1 SHRGRRAPFR
11 STRTHVPGLC
21 AGAGD
26 SPARVRVDWSDHREQ
41 REESHMCR
49 PSPWQA
55 PPLASS
61 ALAVLLLLACNP
73 GPTSTAPPPPP
84 PAAAPQGASSGA
96 PGGQPGGAAGGP
108 APLIRTRSAYTS
120 IVGSAM
126 PWWVA
131 LEAGYF
137 REQGLDVELLRVDP
151 GAPQVAAMRN

>member
-1 SHRGRRAPFR
+1 MIG
-11 STRTHVPGLC
+11 
-21 AGAGD
+21 
-26 SPARVRVDWSDHREQ
+26 EQ
-41 REESHMCR
+41 RKESRMRR

-55 PPLASS
+55 PRLASG
-61 ALAVLLLLACNP
+61 ALAVLLLLACSP
-73 GPTSTAPPPPP
+73 GPTSTAPAPTA
-84 PAAAPQGASSGA
+84 PAAAPAGANSGA
-96 PGGQPGGAAGGP
+96 PGAQSGGAASGP

-151 GAPQVAAMRN
+151 G